1 MKKLI
6 CMILSALM
14 LAGAVAIAHADGS
27 PFSDVK
33 ETRWSYDAI
42 IYVNEKGV
50 MNGIGEGKFDP
61 AGPVTRGMVV
71 TVLWRMENSPEVS
84 FTNDFT
90 DVKDGKYYSKAVIW
104 AKNNGIVNGVTETSF
119 DPNGKITREQLAT
132 MLCRY
137 AGFKGYDVSSDGD
150 LARFP
155 DVDKAHSYAKDAL
168 SWATGKGLISG
179 VKTGDADLL
188 DPRGN
193 ATREQ
198 FAAILMRFDDAFAGK
213 PLQYNEP
220 DLKDRYTEK
229 EYPLVTDADVYVAT
243 EGNDSDPGTFDKPV
257 ATFGRAAEL
266 AREIKAAKTEG
277 DTIVA
282 FKAGDYGPLSVTLTA
297 EDSGTPEQKIVYCKY
312 GDGDVTFSN
321 GMDFD
326 ADSFESLTEDEK
338 GLFNAN
344 YTDSIKK
351 VDVSALYDMGLS
363 DDDILVFY
371 SRGLCNKA
379 RFPNKF
385 DDDTDN
391 LPECSVTYD
400 DTSLSITLPLIHNRL
415 KKYNE
420 RQFST
425 MEIWGH
431 IIRGYRKDAFKVAS
445 YDVENRILHIANWET
460 SEFGRMRPGW
470 AGVNGTGIDMCITN
484 VPYELDHAGEYWID
498 PTTKTMYVFDPS
510 GNYFVPGPGTMVT
523 MDHTDDV
530 TFRGLTFRNAT
541 GRFITATMSHGVTL
555 DRCEFNGTSAVEGV
569 YFSDNSMERPME
581 LTVREC
587 TFANA
592 YGHALYVDG
601 NNTGPDKF
609 EKSTG
614 VIFDNNLVKT
624 TNILYDTWNG
634 IHFYKC
640 TDVEVTHN
648 RFENCKRG
656 AVSFTHSSDLL
667 VEFNDF
673 DSAMVDSN
681 DGGVIYTDWIAD
693 ARDLVVRYNFFG
705 RVPGAG
711 AGQYGLY
718 LDEFSS
724 GFEIYSNLFYDTGN
738 YAAMFSLGR
747 DNVFRDNVLIDGAP
761 CGWGTSSR
769 LEIEDAGSPEAARAQ
784 GCWGIH
790 YGERTWFE
798 FFNNCEDP
806 EYRKVIEERW
816 PDMLNIHF
824 DYDNMDDPYFALNQ
838 VTYIN
843 GNVAVTDHTD
853 YFRTSRKY
861 EQIYAHFDNNTYVLP
876 NENPL
881 FADPT
886 SGDYSI
892 LEGTDFPDIHFD
904 EMGRY

>member
-1 MKKLI
+1 FLSEYLCDYHDKLDVVFNFAGSSFTEEN
-6 CMILSALM
+6 LAALIRQA
-14 LAGAVAIAHADGS
+14 AGLGDEVAIEID
-27 PFSDVK
+27 
-33 ETRWSYDAI
+33 
-42 IYVNEKGV
+42 N
-50 MNGIGEGKFDP
+50 FDELLEDYGGCGDDSGDYGMIWP
-61 AGPVTRGMVV
+61 SVSTVT
-71 TVLWRMENSPEVS
+71 
-84 FTNDFT
+84 FT
-90 DVKDGKYYSKAVIW
+90 DA
-104 AKNNGIVNGVTETSF
+104 
-119 DPNGKITREQLAT
+119 
-132 MLCRY
+132 
-137 AGFKGYDVSSDGD
+137 
-150 LARFP
+150 
-155 DVDKAHSYAKDAL
+155 
-168 SWATGKGLISG
+168 ATGETVEEDIGFSIRKCLPSAELYPDG
-179 VKTGDADLL
+179 VIGVCNEDADADLL
-188 DPRGN
+188 DALDKMNDIAYGEDEN
-193 ATREQ
+193 LFSGFNGEYTAAGVEAFFRELTGLTDADTYGFRLFGFDPAGFGQ
-198 FAAILMRFDDAFAGK
+198 TFRAMFINMKAENGRFDAVWNEFAFEK

-229 EYPLVTDADVYVAT
+229 EYPLVTGADVYVAT
-243 EGNDSDPGTFDKPV
+243 DGSDSNPGTFDAPV

-266 AREIKAAKTEG
+266 VREIKATKTEG
-277 DTIVA
+277 DIIVA

-321 GMDFD
+321 GMDFE

-351 VDVSALYDMGLS
+351 VDVSALYEMGLG

-379 RFPNKF
+379 RFPNKYE
-385 DDDTDN
+385 DDTDN
-391 LPECSVTYD
+391 LPECAVTYD

-420 RQFST
+420 RQFDT

-470 AGVNGTGIDMCITN
+470 AGVTGDGIDMCVTN

-667 VEFNDF
+667 VEYNDF
-673 DSAMVDSN
+673 ASAMVDSD

-705 RVPGAG
+705 HVTAPRAG

-747 DNVFRDNVLIDGAP
+747 DNVFRDNVLIFGAP

-769 LEIEDAGSPEAARAQ
+769 VEIDDAGSPEAARAQ

-798 FFNNCEDP
+798 FFANCEDP
-806 EYRKVIEERW
+806 EYRQVIEERW